1 MNHNEDR
8 VKEGEVEEDKEKR
21 RSTKRKPKEFFST
34 PSKKKEKKKLDQI
47 VSTKCV
53 VARSQEHCAWNSF
66 FFLINAWMMEFCS
79 SSSDYQQDEEFSVP
93 PAKGEGISFR
103 LTNHTGNVIFEMAA
117 IGVIYP
123 FIQSL
128 IAHLNYSDKIWS
140 VLQALLTPSE
150 LGNENSII
158 TR

>member
-1 MNHNEDR
+1 MKTER
-8 VKEGEVEEDKEKR
+8 
-21 RSTKRKPKEFFST
+21 
-34 PSKKKEKKKLDQI
+34 KKEKKKKKKKQEEAQKEGERNFSRPLQKKKKKKRLDQI

-53 VARSQEHCAWNSF
+53 VARSQEHCAWN
-66 FFLINAWMMEFCS
+66 FFLDQCMDDGILFIFFGLPTRWRV
-79 SSSDYQQDEEFSVP
+79 SVP

-117 IGVIYP
+117 ASVIYP